1 MPLDVEKLRWV
12 GFTTSLFR
20 TLTEEAK
27 NSTRESIARGIFRQT
42 LLAAGS
48 PQQQKS
54 LLEQHL
60 LQQISAVLRIPAA
73 EIDNQVPLIDMGMD
87 SLMALELRN
96 RVEATLGLK
105 LSATLLWNYP
115 TMAALTP
122 YLVRRMNITLGIID
136 QSRPE
141 SSGNDGNRQDLTS
154 VLTEVEHLSEEK
166 IDEFILVEGSH
177 LSEREI
183 EALLAETAD
192 LPADD

>member
-1 MPLDVEKLRWV
+1 
-12 GFTTSLFR
+12 
-20 TLTEEAK
+20 
-27 NSTRESIARGIFRQT
+27 
-42 LLAAGS
+42 
-48 PQQQKS
+48 
-54 LLEQHL
+54 
-60 LQQISAVLRIPAA
+60 
-73 EIDNQVPLIDMGMD
+73 
-87 SLMALELRN
+87 
-96 RVEATLGLK
+96 
-105 LSATLLWNYP
+105 
-115 TMAALTP
+115 MAALTP